1 MKTILVILSVLGLA
15 LTVIPSVL
23 VFVQEISL
31 QTHQYLMFFGMLLWF
46 GTSPFWIKEQ
56 KL

>member
-1 MKTILVILSVLGLA
+1 MKIILIILSVLGLA

-23 VFVQEISL
+23 VFVQDISL
-31 QTHQYLMFFGMLLWF
+31 QTHQNIMVFGMLLWF
-46 GTSPFWIKEQ
+46 GTSPFWMKEQ